1 MSRLTR
7 PSLASATARPLRLV
21 SYNVR
26 YFGHALRGLAST
38 RRPKRGIA
46 QALAALD
53 PLPDA
58 ICLQE
63 VETISMRSRIGFRS
77 GHAGEPQLEA
87 FMAALGEAF
96 AAAGRPCPY
105 KAFYF
110 RAHAYG
116 PRRLPVYTTGL
127 AMLVHLGRLEVLGHN
142 QESPHHI
149 THRGLVLW
157 ENQKQTRICAHLKV
171 TAGGR
176 PLHLFNTHL
185 SLPSPFAREFWSV
198 KEKMGYGQN
207 QLKEAESLVEFI
219 RTNAGDAPFLVC
231 GDFNSAPG
239 SPVYHFLTREAG
251 FSGAQEALGLIDVRS
266 PRAFPTA
273 GVARLRMHL
282 DHFFADPRV
291 SWVDMDGTS
300 PFGDNSSPFHGLSD
314 HVPLIVRAR
323 A

>member
-1 MSRLTR
+1 MT
-7 PSLASATARPLRLV
+7 RPLRMV

-26 YFGHALRGLAST
+26 YFGHALRGIAST
-38 RRPKRGIA
+38 RRPKLGIA
-46 QALAALD
+46 QAITSLA
-53 PLPDA
+53 PLADV

-77 GHAGEPQLEA
+77 AHADEPQLEA
-87 FMAALGEAF
+87 FMSALGEAF
-96 AAAGRPCPY
+96 AAVGKPCPY

-127 AMLVHLGRLEVLGHN
+127 AILVHLGRLQVIGNN
-142 QESPHHI
+142 QEAPHKI

-157 ENQKQTRICAHLKV
+157 KNQKQTRICAHLLVK
-171 TAGGR
+171 AGGR

-198 KEKMGYGQN
+198 REKMGYGRN
-207 QLKEAESLVEFI
+207 QLREAESLAGFVQD
-219 RTNAGDAPFLVC
+219 NAGRDPFFVC

-239 SPVYHFLTREAG
+239 SPVYRFLTQDAG
-251 FSGAQEALGLIDVRS
+251 FTGAQEALGLIDLEA
-266 PRAFPTA
+266 PKGFPTA

-282 DHFFADPRV
+282 DHFFGGSAIE
-291 SWVDMDGTS
+291 WLDMDGTR
-300 PFGDNSSPFHGLSD
+300 PFGDKTSPFHGLSD

-323 A
+323 I

>member
-1 MSRLTR
+1 MTTR
-7 PSLASATARPLRLV
+7 PIRLV

-26 YFGHALRGLAST
+26 YFGHALRGIAST
-38 RRPKRGIA
+38 RRPKLGIA
-46 QALAALD
+46 QALAGLD

-63 VETISMRSRIGFRS
+63 VETISVRSRIGFRS
-77 GHAGEPQLEA
+77 AHRDEPQLEA
-87 FMAALGEAF
+87 FMGALGEAF

-127 AMLVHLGRLEVLGHN
+127 AILVHLGRLHVTGHN
-142 QESPHHI
+142 QEAPHSI

-157 ENQKQTRICAHLKV
+157 KNQKQTRICAHLSV
-171 TAGGR
+171 AAAGR
-176 PLHLFNTHL
+176 TVHLFNTHL
-185 SLPSPFAREFWSV
+185 SLPTPFAREFWSV
-198 KEKMGYGQN
+198 REKMGYGRN
-207 QLKEAESLVEFI
+207 QLKEAEALIGFVKD
-219 RTNAGDAPFLVC
+219 NAGDDPFFIC

-239 SPVYHFLTREAG
+239 SPVYQFLTREAG
-251 FSGAQEALGLIDVRS
+251 LSGAQETLGLIDVRA

-282 DHFFADPRV
+282 DHFFSAPEVR
-291 SWVDMDGTS
+291 WLDMDGTR
-300 PFGDNSSPFHGLSD
+300 PFGDKASPFHGLSD

-323 A
+323 I

>member
-1 MSRLTR
+1 MTPPR
-7 PSLASATARPLRLV
+7 PIRLV

-26 YFGHALRGLAST
+26 YFGHATRGLAST
-38 RRPKRGIA
+38 RRPKLGIA
-46 QALAALD
+46 HALAALD

-63 VETISMRSRIGFRS
+63 VETISVRSRIGFRS
-77 GHAGEPQLEA
+77 AFAGEPQLEA
-87 FMAALGEAF
+87 FMGALGEAF

-127 AMLVHLGRLEVLGHN
+127 AILVHLGRLQVTGHN
-142 QESPHHI
+142 QDSPHKI

-157 ENQKQTRICAHLKV
+157 KNQKQTRICAHLTV
-171 TAGGR
+171 ASGGR
-176 PLHLFNTHL
+176 VLHLFNTHL
-185 SLPSPFAREFWSV
+185 SLPSPFAREFWSSRL
-198 KEKMGYGQN
+198 KMGFGQN
-207 QLKEAESLVEFI
+207 QLKEAESLVDFVKDI
-219 RTNAGDAPFLVC
+219 AGDDPFFIC

-239 SPVYHFLTREAG
+239 SPVYKLLTREAG
-251 FSGAQEALGLIDVRS
+251 FTAAQETLGLIDVGS
-266 PRAFPTA
+266 PKGFPTA

-282 DHFFADPRV
+282 DHFFAAPKV
-291 SWVDMDGTS
+291 QWLDMDGTR
-300 PFGDNSSPFHGLSD
+300 PYGDKSSPFHGLSD

-323 A
+323 I